1 MRDTLSL
8 LTCCT
13 VCMCF
18 AAKLTVLNVCVR
30 VFFSHFITLPQLKKL
45 GNYLGIS
52 ITLLSKL

>member
-18 AAKLTVLNVCVR
+18 AAKLTALNACVR
-30 VFFSHFITLPQLKKL
+30 FFFFFTLSNSPSVKEV
-45 GNYLGIS
+45 G
-52 ITLLSKL
+52 

>member
-30 VFFSHFITLPQLKKL
+30 VFFFTLYNSPSVKEV
-45 GNYLGIS
+45 G
-52 ITLLSKL
+52 